1 MAFVAVAVAVAVAA
15 AAAAAAA
22 AAVAVAVLLLLLLS
36 LLLLLLL
43 LLLVEL
49 LQPCWCCRRF
59 ALGLCKLRTFQGVRC
74 VVLVKFEFPFII

>member
-1 MAFVAVAVAVAVAA
+1 MAFVAVAVAVAA

-36 LLLLLLL
+36 LLLLLL